1 MVTNGNQDTNIRM
14 DPIMLKWKTFK
25 RISTNLVTKKFEF
38 TLNDI
43 YLMLKELPDNSIESI
58 GKISCRNVTS
68 TTKEAS
74 SDHDLKYAEA
84 HTKEVNEVTHDV
96 YNRNTNTNRFRRNS
110 GGIKPSFNN
119 NKRCQECG
127 YSNDVLSKILNR
139 MNPCNNDYCFMRGPK
154 FNNNKRF
161 QEKLL

>member
-1 MVTNGNQDTNIRM
+1 
-14 DPIMLKWKTFK
+14 
-25 RISTNLVTKKFEF
+25 
-38 TLNDI
+38 
-43 YLMLKELPDNSIESI
+43 MLKELPDNSIESI

-74 SDHDLKYAEA
+74 SGHDLKDSES

-139 MNPCNNDYCFMRGPK
+139 MHPCNNDYCFMRGPK